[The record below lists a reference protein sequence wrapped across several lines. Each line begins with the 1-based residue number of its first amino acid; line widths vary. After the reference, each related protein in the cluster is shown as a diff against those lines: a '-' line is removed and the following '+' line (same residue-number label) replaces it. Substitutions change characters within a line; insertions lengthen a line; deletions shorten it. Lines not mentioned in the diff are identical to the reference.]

1 MNNQIIDVILTL
13 LQRVDL
19 KGQEAQAYMACVQA
33 LQSLRQPEEEEV
45 VTESE

>member
-33 LQSLRQPEEEEV
+33 LQSLRQPE
-45 VTESE
+45 